1 MKLAAET
8 DRDANPRGE
17 KVVVWLI
24 GTRLG
29 LQHSGG
35 SETECLPML
44 KGVSV
49 YVTRR
54 EQLAKSAA
62 VWFALLTV
70 FLFSDLKEEGV
81 EHSQG
86 VSA

>member
-1 MKLAAET
+1 MV
-8 DRDANPRGE
+8 DRNMS
-17 KVVVWLI
+17 W
-24 GTRLG
+24 

-44 KGVSV
+44 RGVSV

-70 FLFSDLKEEGV
+70 FLFSGLKEEGV
-81 EHSQG
+81 EYSQE
-86 VSA
+86 V